1 MDKQTRV
8 VSFGHQSV
16 REFFSNKFADG
27 STSPNVIDEL
37 EADRCILKACLKY
50 LYSQPKRFSTTHN
63 CYVFHSEGQDRV
75 AKDVISED
83 YHRFLRYCAI
93 QWPVHAMRHGV
104 TNDLCAFR
112 TVLSFLRGGSE
123 TYQAWSHL
131 FQHFNEIEPTS
142 RADETREPTDVP
154 NGVYYCALFG
164 FGQILRALIAEGH
177 GINRIG
183 GRWNHSIFA
192 AIRNTNYDALRALL
206 EAGAY
211 VDVGIDDGREFELDN
226 IFDFSFDLRSAT
238 DTELIDVGMLL
249 LEVDAPVDAVLDEC
263 VKALGRWLFES
274 ERA

>member
-1 MDKQTRV
+1 
-8 VSFGHQSV
+8 
-16 REFFSNKFADG
+16 
-27 STSPNVIDEL
+27 
-37 EADRCILKACLKY
+37 
-50 LYSQPKRFSTTHN
+50 
-63 CYVFHSEGQDRV
+63 
-75 AKDVISED
+75 
-83 YHRFLRYCAI
+83 
-93 QWPVHAMRHGV
+93 
-104 TNDLCAFR
+104 
-112 TVLSFLRGGSE
+112 
-123 TYQAWSHL
+123 
-131 FQHFNEIEPTS
+131 
-142 RADETREPTDVP
+142 
-154 NGVYYCALFG
+154 LFG